1 MKKEFV
7 PYELA
12 VKLKALGFD
21 ESCVAI
27 FGRNNELSVDDGFY
41 KQENYHKDTILAP
54 TFSQAF
60 RWFRERYALC
70 IVIKPIDHKKLE
82 FGYNLTKN
90 GLIMGAYKTYEKA
103 ELACLEKLI
112 ELTFKSE

>member
-1 MKKEFV
+1 MYQGMEKEFV

-12 VKLKALGFD
+12 VKLKELGFD
-21 ESCVAI
+21 EPCIAI

-41 KQENYHKDTILAP
+41 KQENYHKDTVLAP

-60 RWFRERYALC
+60 RWFREKYGLHHC
-70 IVIKPIDHKKLE
+70 IMKMHDYFFDKTLGIHTE
-82 FGYNLTKN
+82 
-90 GLIMGAYKTYEKA
+90 TYEKA
-103 ELACLEKLI
+103 ELACLDKLI